1 MVKFFIQTDS
11 EIPASSQ
18 LFDQISFAITSRAY
32 INGEQLPSTRQLAQ
46 WTGLHRNTINKVYQ
60 QLKKA
65 GLVEAKGGSGI
76 YAATP
81 KQESPSLD
89 LSVQVVRQ
97 ALDRLLNLG
106 YSLNQAQAV
115 FNNELNW
122 RLSCS
127 AKLLVASG
135 KEDAGIAQIMADELE
150 EALHIPIQIIAI
162 EDLGETLNQIENQI
176 ENQVDYLEPQGDRP
190 NLNSSSNSNLNSGL
204 NSSTIVTNRYFAETV
219 HKAIGDRPI
228 RVFTVDIYNYSP
240 EIERIRRLPVGS
252 SVGLVSLSTGILR
265 LAESLIQSIRKD
277 ILVISVL
284 PQDTYRLQSMLK
296 TVDLLITGHSA
307 SLVKEAIATNAINRI
322 RPLEVIYSGNY
333 IASESIKLLKLEL
346 GID

>member
-1 MVKFFIQTDS
+1 MVQFFIQTDS
-11 EIPASSQ
+11 EIPVSSQ
-18 LFDQISFAITSRAY
+18 LFDQLSFAITSRAY
-32 INGEQLPSTRQLAQ
+32 TNGEQLPSTRQLAQ

-81 KQESPSLD
+81 KESPSLD

-97 ALDRLLNLG
+97 ALDRLLSLG

-115 FNNELNW
+115 FNTELNW

-127 AKLLVASG
+127 AKLLVISG
-135 KEDAGIAQIMADELE
+135 KEDPGIAQIMADELKQ
-150 EALHIPIQIIAI
+150 ALHIPIQIMAV
-162 EDLGETLNQIENQI
+162 EDLDQTIDRIE
-176 ENQVDYLEPQGDRP
+176 LDRLP
-190 NLNSSSNSNLNSGL
+190 HNTNLNSS
-204 NSSTIVTNRYFAETV
+204 TVVTNRYFAETV

-228 RVFTVDIYNYSP
+228 RVFIMDIYNYSS
-240 EIERIRRLPVGS
+240 EIARIRQLPVGS

-307 SLVKEAIATNAINRI
+307 DVVREAIAINASDRI

-333 IASESIKLLKLEL
+333 IANESIKLLKLEL
-346 GID
+346 GTDL